1 MPGGLGLGL
10 EFPPH
15 QEISPS
21 WKRSQELV
29 GKELGTLGSIL
40 LLPIKRRWLN
50 LSVFCLITFRG
61 SLDLE
66 EVNFQTQTT
75 CCPQRREA
83 PRPTTATV
91 KDTWFPNLEAFLSSG
106 GCLLGIRIAPRS
118 PSIVVRV
125 RLGSV
130 RGWCWP
136 MSQNRPCAWCY
147 FNCPASI
154 NSPSLTRK

>member
-1 MPGGLGLGL
+1 M
-10 EFPPH
+10 
-15 QEISPS
+15 
-21 WKRSQELV
+21 

-91 KDTWFPNLEAFLSSG
+91 TDTWVPNLEPFLSRG
-106 GCLLGIRIAPRS
+106 GCPLGIRIALRS
-118 PSIVVRV
+118 PSIVVRPP
-125 RLGSV
+125 LGSA
-130 RGWCWP
+130 RGWYWP
-136 MSQNRPCAWCY
+136 TSQNRPCAWCY
-147 FNCPASI
+147 SNCSACI